1 MRKVLLTTLL
11 AVAPTAI
18 AQDTLQEWTVFPT
31 FASNSDRFADIREPW
46 VQCAACHG
54 AMGQGG
60 IGPTLAGQE
69 ADEIISKLMKYRRGE
84 QVGPQSIMMYP
95 QAQKLTEGQI
105 GTIGV
110 FVQEGFP
117 AQ

>member
-1 MRKVLLTTLL
+1 MRNIVLATVLLGLSS
-11 AVAPTAI
+11 TAI
-18 AQDTLQEWTVFPT
+18 AD
-31 FASNSDRFADIREPW
+31 DRFEDIRKPW

-54 AMGQGG
+54 PQGQGG
-60 IGPTLAGQE
+60 IGPMLADKS
-69 ADEIISKLMKYRRGE
+69 ADEIINKLSAYKRGE
-84 QVGPQSIMMYP
+84 TVGAQSALMWP
-95 QAQKLTEGQI
+95 QAKALTDGQI